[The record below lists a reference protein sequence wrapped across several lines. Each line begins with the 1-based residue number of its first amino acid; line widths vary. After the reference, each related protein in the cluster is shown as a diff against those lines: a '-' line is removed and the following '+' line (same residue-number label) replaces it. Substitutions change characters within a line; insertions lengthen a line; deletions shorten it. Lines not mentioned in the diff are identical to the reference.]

1 MKTNRHNSNVNLAIF
16 LKVWC
21 LTFLFVVST
30 GFAVRFLLSSCAADK
45 ATFLWS
51 TTAVPSSV
59 QIGICILGAILLT
72 AVVSVLA
79 TVWLDRPF
87 NKLMKTAVE
96 IGRGDF
102 SLRVPLQKNR
112 SMNRLARL
120 INYMVVEMDHLQK
133 MNVSAIINEK
143 NKTEIILRNIADGV
157 LVLDPE
163 GRIALVNRTAE
174 EWLGFDEQKM
184 LQKHFQEC
192 VKNRTLAALLHETL
206 KEKTNS
212 SAELVLKSVDSRQ
225 DRILT
230 ATATRVMNRE
240 GRSIGVVTVI
250 RDVTRE
256 REAERIK
263 TELVSMVAHELKSPL
278 TSIFGFCELL
288 MESVGQK
295 QKAFEYARVIQG
307 EASRLTD
314 FINKF
319 LSLSRLESGK
329 IKIKTEPFDLR
340 LTIEKTI
347 ALSKA
352 QADQKD
358 IVMILQSPDP
368 IPLVVGDPEL
378 IEQVLMNLIGNA
390 VKYSPQRSKIGIE
403 VKTGNKEIWVDVIDN
418 GYGIPKEALPKIFDK
433 FFRVS
438 ELKEDEG
445 IEGSGLGLALVK
457 EIVEKHGGFIKV
469 KSKLGVGSIFSFSLL
484 KADMLIREGAA
495 V

>member
-1 MKTNRHNSNVNLAIF
+1 VWSLAF
-16 LKVWC
+16 LLIVPAGY
-21 LTFLFVVST
+21 T
-30 GFAVRFLLSSCAADK
+30 ARFLLSGIAIEKES
-45 ATFLWS
+45 FLLK
-51 TTAVPSSV
+51 TAAVPATV
-59 QIGICILGAILLT
+59 QIVIFVFCAMALA
-72 AVVSVLA
+72 AVFALLA
-79 TVWLDRPF
+79 TVWIDRPF
-87 NKLMKTAVE
+87 DKLMKTAVE

-143 NKTEIILRNIADGV
+143 NKTETILRNIADGI
-157 LVLDPE
+157 LVLDLE
-163 GRIALVNRTAE
+163 GRIALVNQTAE
-174 EWLGFDEQKM
+174 KWLGIDEQKI

-192 VKNRTLAALLHETL
+192 VKNRILVSLLHETL
-206 KEKTNS
+206 KEKTTS
-212 SAELVLKSVDSRQ
+212 SAELVLKNVDSKH

-230 ATATRVMNRE
+230 ATAARVTNLE

-250 RDVTRE
+250 RDVTQE

-278 TSIFGFCELL
+278 TSIFGFSELL
-288 MESVGQK
+288 MESAGQK
-295 QKAFEYARVIQG
+295 QKALEYARVIQG
-307 EASRLTD
+307 EANRLTD

-329 IKIKTEPFDLR
+329 IKIKNEPFDLK
-340 LTIEKTI
+340 LAIEKTI
-347 ALSKA
+347 NLSKA

-378 IEQVLMNLIGNA
+378 IEQVLMNLISNA
-390 VKYSPQRSKIGIE
+390 VKYSPKRSKIGIE
-403 VKTGNKEIWVDVIDN
+403 VKPGDKEIWVDVIDN
-418 GYGIPKEALPKIFDK
+418 GFGIPKEALSKIFDK

-438 ELKEDEG
+438 EIKEDEG

-469 KSKLGVGSIFSFSLL
+469 KSRLGVGSIFTFSLL
-484 KADMLIREGAA
+484 KADMLMKETTSI
-495 V
+495 